1 MTAIRICAPT
11 RRSSARIDCDS
22 PRHEAK
28 AVRNH
33 GENKFVPHWQSGLTL
48 ARMSHVNRKLRHEN
62 NSVRHRQA
70 GFTLAD
76 MCVPHR
82 VFHPSWPGS
91 TWPPQRGAMTTE
103 KHVTLHAMRGIRD
116 FKCASRARTA
126 TSGAVG
132 NPGRGYPLPIFRQTK
147 RTIPLRSTRR
157 TSLPISE
164 GSNGN
169 SGSFVRGGRGAYAD
183 FRKTTIN
190 ILRKRP
196 NRVPDHVVQP
206 FSGSAPD
213 D

>member
-1 MTAIRICAPT
+1 
-11 RRSSARIDCDS
+11 
-22 PRHEAK
+22 
-28 AVRNH
+28 
-33 GENKFVPHWQSGLTL
+33 
-48 ARMSHVNRKLRHEN
+48 MSHVNSKLRHEN

-82 VFHPSWPGS
+82 VFHLSCPGS
-91 TWPPQRGAMTTE
+91 TWPPQWAAMTTE
-103 KHVTLHAMRGIRD
+103 EHVIVHAMRGIRD

-132 NPGRGYPLPIFRQTK
+132 NSGGGYPLPIFGQTK
-147 RTIPLRSTRR
+147 RTIPLRSPRGTP
-157 TSLPISE
+157 LPISE

-169 SGSFVRGGRGAYAD
+169 CRSFVREGEGGYAD

-206 FSGSAPD
+206 FSESAPD
-213 D
+213 E